1 MKSNMP
7 IGVAAAVA
15 TLLVV
20 AGIARLVEKP
30 EVVADPPV
38 GGYAE
43 APCWFDVD
51 IDRTVV
57 CGAFVIPENWDVD
70 GSRTQRLS
78 LVTFKA
84 ARGSATPTIVPSA
97 GWSSR

>member
-1 MKSNMP
+1 MKGATR

-20 AGIARLVEKP
+20 AGVARLAVRP
-30 EVVADPPV
+30 APVADPPV

-51 IDRTVV
+51 LDRTVV
-57 CGAFVIPENWDVD
+57 CGAFVIPERWDVD
-70 GSRTQRLS
+70 GSRTQRLAI
-78 LVTFKA
+78 VTFKA
-84 ARGSATPTIVPSA
+84 ARPSGA
-97 GWSSR
+97 ALVSRRRGP